1 MAQHNYNKYY
11 IDGHCN
17 LFPVALLNFCE
28 AVHYRY
34 LMVKDKIKR
43 GEKEFIFVME
53 ETVNTKTSM
62 LLQHM
67 KNV

>member
-1 MAQHNYNKYY
+1 
-11 IDGHCN
+11 
-17 LFPVALLNFCE
+17 
-28 AVHYRY
+28 
-34 LMVKDKIKR
+34 MVKDKIKR

-53 ETVNTKTSM
+53 ETVNTKTGM

>member
-1 MAQHNYNKYY
+1 M
-11 IDGHCN
+11 
-17 LFPVALLNFCE
+17 ALLNFCE